1 MRRILLLTLLI
12 FLVNLPFGY
21 WRAGLRKLSATW
33 FVAIHAPVILIIAMR
48 LALHMP
54 FRVITLPLYVLAF
67 FSGQSVGGWLRRR
80 KTTPIVA

>member
-33 FVAIHAPVILIIAMR
+33 FVAIHAPVVLIIAMR
-48 LALHMP
+48 LALHLP
-54 FRVITLPLYVLAF
+54 FRVVTLPLYVLAF
-67 FSGQSVGGWLRRR
+67 FTGQSAGGWLRRR
-80 KTTPIVA
+80 RAAPAGT

>member
-12 FLVNLPFGY
+12 FLINLPFGY
-21 WRAGLRKLSATW
+21 WRTGLRKLSATW
-33 FVAIHAPVILIIAMR
+33 FVAIHAPVVLIIAMR

-67 FSGQSVGGWLRRR
+67 CSGQSVGGWLRRR
-80 KTTPIVA
+80 KQAPAAA

>member
-21 WRAGLRKLSATW
+21 LRAGLRKLSATW
-33 FVAIHAPVILIIAMR
+33 FVAIHAPVVLIIAMR
-48 LALHMP
+48 LALHLP

-67 FSGQSVGGWLRRR
+67 FTGQSAGGWLRRR
-80 KTTPIVA
+80 QAAPAGT